1 MMQDLPTPADLLEA
15 VATFLRERVVPATG
29 ATLSFHVRVAA
40 NALDIVRREQQLAP
54 GSIVREMTRL
64 RGLLGADAP
73 ADLPAA
79 NRLLCELIATGRID
93 LGTPGL
99 AAHLRQ
105 TTHEKLAIDQPGYA
119 DTTGDQ
125 T

>member
-1 MMQDLPTPADLLEA
+1 MQDLPTPADLLEA

-29 ATLSFHVRVAA
+29 GSLSFHARVAA
-40 NALDIVRREQQLAP
+40 NALDIVRREQHLAP
-54 GSIVREMTRL
+54 DAIFREMTGL
-64 RGLLGADAP
+64 RALLGSDAP
-73 ADLPAA
+73 ADLPGA
-79 NRLLCELIATGRID
+79 NRLLCERIATGRMD

-105 TTHEKLAIDQPGYA
+105 TTHDKLAIDQPGYA
-119 DTTGDQ
+119 DSNGDQ